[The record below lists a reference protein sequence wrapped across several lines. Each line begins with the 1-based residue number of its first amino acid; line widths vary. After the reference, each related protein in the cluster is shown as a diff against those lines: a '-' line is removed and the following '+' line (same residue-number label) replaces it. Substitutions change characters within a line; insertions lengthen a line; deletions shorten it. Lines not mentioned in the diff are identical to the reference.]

1 MELEQSRQGF
11 EKQGVKVAAITYDSQ
26 EILQRFSAAHQLD
39 YPLLSDKGC
48 VVIREFG
55 ILNTNVPKD
64 HPFYGI
70 PFPGD
75 YVISPDGVIK
85 AKYFVPD
92 YQTRVA
98 SSEILVNELGADP
111 SGKSVSPTA
120 GEIRIVITAS
130 TDHAVAGQEIGVAAD
145 FTIAKGWHICGQPL
159 PANYTPTT
167 IVFDSDCVAE
177 QSFEYPDPK
186 KVAFPNLGETLP
198 VYAGNFRVKGKLLAR
213 PGLKPGDY
221 KLKGKLSFQECS
233 EQICKIPQ
241 SVPFEIPFRI
251 DPMASAAPKPSTGT
265 RS

>member
-1 MELEQSRQGF
+1 VELEQSRQGF
-11 EKQGVKVAAITYDSQ
+11 EKQGVKIAAITYDSQ
-26 EILQRFSAAHQLD
+26 EILQRFSAAHHLG
-39 YPLLSDKGC
+39 YPCLSDKGS

-64 HPFYGI
+64 HQFYGI

-75 YVISPDGVIK
+75 YLISPDGVIK
-85 AKYFVPD
+85 AKYFLPD

-98 SSEILVNELGADP
+98 SSEILLNEFGADTNAQ
-111 SGKSVSPTA
+111 SVSLTA
-120 GEIRIVITAS
+120 GDIRIVVTPS
-130 TDHAVAGQEIGVAAD
+130 TGHAVAGQEIGVATQ
-145 FTIAKGWHICGQPL
+145 FTIAKGWHIYGQQL

-177 QSFEYPDPK
+177 QSFEYPDPD
-186 KVAFPNLGETLP
+186 KVAFPQLGETLP
-198 VYAGNFRVKGKLLAR
+198 VYAGDFRVKGKILAR

-241 SVPFEIPFRI
+241 SVTFEIPFRI

-265 RS
+265 R